1 MLILIHYIGV
11 VALIGKVA
19 QYRVAVQRRH
29 DKKCRLLFVC
39 WKAACTLMAGG

>member
-1 MLILIHYIGV
+1 MILIHYIGV

-19 QYRVAVQRRH
+19 QYRAAVQIRR

-39 WKAACTLMAGG
+39 WKAACTLMASV